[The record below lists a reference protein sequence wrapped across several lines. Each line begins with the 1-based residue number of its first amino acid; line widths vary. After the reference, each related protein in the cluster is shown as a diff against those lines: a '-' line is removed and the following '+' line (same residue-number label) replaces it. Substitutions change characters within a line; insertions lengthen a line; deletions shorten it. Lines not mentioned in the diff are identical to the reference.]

1 MATDERQGV
10 LIAIEPPT
18 LTPEVLA
25 AIREA
30 KPGKPGRKYGAR
42 NKRKRAMEEYLSKFA
57 PEVLETLVARA
68 IAGDHVCLALYMER
82 VYPKPSKIAV
92 QIEAPAVK
100 TPADAREAMASVI
113 QQAMA
118 GELAGDEAADVMEML
133 KVFLAAHN
141 INTFDALAGGDAIAG
156 EDPRKLFG
164 DRLARIIAAKSAAPA
179 PEGEPAAAPIGFHN
193 PTSEYRSPAA
203 SSPAAAPAD
212 SIAAIRARM
221 EAARQAPDDADALAG
236 LADDLEALA
245 KRLEATNGHTDSE

>member
-1 MATDERQGV
+1 MADERQGV
-10 LIAIEPPT
+10 LIELEPPT

-25 AIREA
+25 AIRDA

-42 NKRKRAMEEYLSKFA
+42 NKRKRAMEEYMAKFA

-82 VYPKPSKIAV
+82 VYPKPSRVAV

-100 TPADAREAMASVI
+100 TPADAREAMARVI

-141 INTFDALAGGDAIAG
+141 INTLSDGADAAAVM
-156 EDPRKLFG
+156 EDPRKVFAE
-164 DRLARIIAAKSAAPA
+164 RLARI
-179 PEGEPAAAPIGFHN
+179 
-193 PTSEYRSPAA
+193 
-203 SSPAAAPAD
+203 
-212 SIAAIRARM
+212 RATKG
-221 EAARQAPDDADALAG
+221 DGAL
-236 LADDLEALA
+236 
-245 KRLEATNGHTDSE
+245 